1 MEAISIDC
9 AVMEK
14 ASNITMCPMDVTWSD
29 IGSRDAISELL
40 VQQKVVNTNP
50 YLINDDKNNLVFSK
64 RKLIIDA
71 ITDSFIILSEA

>member
-1 MEAISIDC
+1 
-9 AVMEK
+9 
-14 ASNITMCPMDVTWSD
+14 MDVTWSD